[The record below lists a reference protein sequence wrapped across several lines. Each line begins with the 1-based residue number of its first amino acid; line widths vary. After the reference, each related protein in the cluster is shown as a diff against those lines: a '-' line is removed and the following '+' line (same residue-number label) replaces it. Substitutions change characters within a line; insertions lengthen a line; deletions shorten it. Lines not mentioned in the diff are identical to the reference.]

1 MNLNINQLR
10 YFNTAAKFRSIT
22 KAAAEF
28 CVSPAAVTLQIKNLE
43 ETTGV
48 RLIIRSGNTM
58 CLTDAGSKIHD
69 RVQPIFEQLENIEAF
84 ILNIGKTKEG
94 VLKIGCSETASFYV
108 VPFLIKPFIS
118 IYPGIKLVVDRGPTN
133 DMIESLLNN
142 KNELVIT
149 QYFPNDK
156 RMKMRYMGKKE
167 IILIAAKES
176 LLVPEDSISIK
187 KLNEIPLIIPLKG
200 SASRDIVINCL
211 EEIDV
216 TPKVV
221 MESSSIP
228 FIKHFTSHDEGVS
241 FVCRDVVLN
250 ELSNGLLKEVHILD
264 FTPVI
269 EYGVAYLKRSNL
281 SQAALAFLNVIDQF
295 IKQEQF

>member
-1 MNLNINQLR
+1 
-10 YFNTAAKFRSIT
+10 
-22 KAAAEF
+22 
-28 CVSPAAVTLQIKNLE
+28 
-43 ETTGV
+43 
-48 RLIIRSGNTM
+48 M
-58 CLTDAGSKIHD
+58 CLTDAGSKIHEK
-69 RVQPIFEQLENIEAF
+69 VQPIFEQLENIEAF
-84 ILNIGKTKEG
+84 ILNIGKVKEG

-108 VPFLIKPFIS
+108 VPSLIKPFIS
-118 IYPGIKLVVDRGPTN
+118 IYPGIKLVVDRGPSC

-156 RMKMRYMGKKE
+156 RVKMRYMGKKE
-167 IILIAAKES
+167 IILVAAKES
-176 LLVPEDSISIK
+176 LLLPEDSVTVK
-187 KLNEIPLIIPLKG
+187 TLNEIPLIVPLKG
-200 SASRDIVINCL
+200 SGSRDIVINRL
-211 EEIDV
+211 KEIGV
-216 TPKVV
+216 TPKVA

-228 FIKHFTSHDEGVS
+228 FIKHFICGDEGVS
-241 FVCRDVVLN
+241 FLCRDVVLN

-281 SQAALAFLNVIDQF
+281 SQAALAFLKMIDQF